1 MLKIKDIKIALIG
14 FRATG
19 KTLVGKTLAQKLRW
33 PFIDMD
39 VQLTTAFGQDIDAY
53 VRSHGWES
61 FRDAESDLLKTLVAR
76 ERCVVSTGG
85 GIIERATNREILA
98 EHFVVIWLR
107 AAPETIQTRLQQDP
121 LTSANRP
128 PLTHLP
134 MEKEILEVLQR
145 RTPLYEESADLV
157 LDADSAT
164 PQELVS
170 RVEAFLERFCSPLLK
185 GDCDSSRR
193 KMG

>member
-1 MLKIKDIKIALIG
+1 MKIKENKIALIG

-19 KTLVGKTLAQKLRW
+19 KTLVGKTLAQKLHW

-39 VQLTTAFGQDIDAY
+39 VQLTTAFGQDIDTY

-61 FRDAESDLLKTLVAR
+61 FRDAESDLLKTLTAQ

-85 GIIERATNREILA
+85 GIIERVANREILA
-98 EHFVVIWLR
+98 EHFLVIWLK
-107 AAPETIQTRLQQDP
+107 AAPETIQARLLQDP
-121 LTSANRP
+121 LTAANRP

-157 LDADSAT
+157 LDTDSTT

-170 RVEAFLERFCSPLLK
+170 RVEAFLERL
-185 GDCDSSRR
+185 
-193 KMG
+193 